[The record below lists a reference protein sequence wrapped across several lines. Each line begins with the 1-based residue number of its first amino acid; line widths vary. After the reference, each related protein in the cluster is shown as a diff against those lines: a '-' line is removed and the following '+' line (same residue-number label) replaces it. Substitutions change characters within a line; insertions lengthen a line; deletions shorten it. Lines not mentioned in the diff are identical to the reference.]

1 MAKQSMTIIQ
11 NVLRWI
17 TFFGVT
23 FLAFPLLASTDKVPH
38 EIAGIGLG
46 TNIDEYPEIV
56 GTNFLK
62 EVVVTDWHGFRKG
75 VISYG
80 TCKLVDQ
87 VLKIDMKYKDKSEA
101 FFKKL
106 MKKYRKAFGEPDI
119 WTGDSFGVMRVWKW
133 QFIDEEQDRIS
144 LTLQYNGKNS
154 NETLGNMVKLSYPD
168 KIEAERLCFIDVCAE
183 SKENIDAKRREELNK
198 SDWSHLVPQ

>member
-1 MAKQSMTIIQ
+1 MTTLQ
-11 NVLRWI
+11 NVLRWLI
-17 TFFGVT
+17 ILFAISSTP
-23 FLAFPLLASTDKVPH
+23 PLLASTDKVPH
-38 EIAGIGLG
+38 EIAGIRLG
-46 TNIDEYPEIV
+46 TNIDDYPEIV
-56 GTNFLK
+56 GTNYLK

-80 TCKLVDQ
+80 TCKNVDQ

-106 MKKYRKAFGEPDI
+106 MKKYRKDFGEPDI

-133 QFIDEEQDRIS
+133 QFIDEEQNRIS

-154 NETLGNMVKLSYPD
+154 HETIGNMVKLSYPD

-198 SDWSHLVPQ
+198 SDWSHLVPR

>member
-1 MAKQSMTIIQ
+1 MARRSMTTIQ
-11 NVLRWI
+11 NILRWI
-17 TFFGVT
+17 VIFGVT
-23 FLAFPLLASTDKVPH
+23 FSALPLLASTDKVPH

-46 TNIDEYPEIV
+46 TNIDDYPEIV

-80 TCKLVDQ
+80 TCMHVDQ

-106 MKKYRKAFGEPDI
+106 LKRYRKDFGKPDR

-133 QFIDEEQDRIS
+133 QFIDEEQNRIS
-144 LTLQYNGKNS
+144 LALQYNGKNS
-154 NETLGNMVKLSYPD
+154 DETLGNMVKLSYPD
-168 KIEAERLCFIDVCAE
+168 KIEAERLCFIDVCAH
-183 SKENIDAKRREELNK
+183 SKEKIDPKRREELNK
-198 SDWSHLVPQ
+198 FDWSHLVPR